1 MVILPDTTFPKLT
14 EWVNQMKKLDIVKEV
29 VMPDD
34 LHNRYFQ
41 LKQAGSKD
49 LELVNLGLDD

>member
-1 MVILPDTTFPKLT
+1 MVFLPDSTFPKLT
-14 EWVNQMKKLDIVKEV
+14 EWVNQMKKLDIVKQIV
-29 VMPDD
+29 LPDD
-34 LHNRYFQ
+34 LHNRYFV